1 MTDFLQSMAEN
12 LPEWL
17 PQLLVACG
25 ETLKLTLVSFV
36 LAALGGVLVALLR
49 RSGSRILRSV
59 AIVYIEIARG
69 MPALV
74 ILFLIYFALPEALPS
89 VQFDS
94 FTAACIGLGLQGAAL
109 LGEIFRAGLEAVD
122 RGQREA
128 ALTLGLTPRQSLI
141 WVVAP
146 QAVRVALAPT
156 GNYVIG
162 LLKDTSIASIIAAP
176 DLMLRAKDLASSS
189 FMPMQLYVLAAV
201 LYFAMSWPLARLVR
215 RLELAYAA
223 PHRP

>member
-1 MTDFLQSMAEN
+1 
-12 LPEWL
+12 
-17 PQLLVACG
+17 V
-25 ETLKLTLVSFV
+25 
-36 LAALGGVLVALLR
+36 
-49 RSGSRILRSV
+49 
-59 AIVYIEIARG
+59 VYVEIARG

-74 ILFLIYFALPEALPS
+74 ILFLIYFALPTALPAL
-89 VQFDS
+89 QFDS

-109 LGEIFRAGLEAVD
+109 LGEIFRAGLAAVD

-128 ALTLGLTPRQSLI
+128 ALSLGLTPRQSLLH
-141 WVVAP
+141 VVAP

-189 FMPMQLYVLAAV
+189 FLPMQLYVLAAV